1 MVKVK
6 MMARRKTQKPK
17 SKASKKKVTMEEVIA
32 RKIDTNRDIHIN
44 AIAALLND
52 PCNAPLPPPFL
63 PGEQGMITR
72 FVFDGALI
80 GAGNGSGYL
89 VFHPNSGWAVSNNA
103 ATGSTAIPA
112 SDFSISATNSPGF
125 NFLAANATK
134 VRGLAACVTVLPA
147 ALSIT
152 AITGDICVSSVSPS
166 AVRQIISAS
175 HTVDSL
181 ASYTNARTA
190 IERRAYDTKFK
201 PGNLDSKYS
210 SYQNTGTIVG
220 TGTDIDDTSA
230 ILVVIRGVPTGSP
243 INIRITWICE
253 WVPKFNLGLSASVT
267 NKPMAV
273 DHMAVG
279 AMLDRKKPNWWNNL
293 LHEAGEAVGY
303 GVRNLSRSAS
313 MYMQSAATN
322 FLAGG
327 LGALALV

>member
-1 MVKVK
+1 MRKGK
-6 MMARRKTQKPK
+6 SQKKQITQEEAIARRLD
-17 SKASKKKVTMEEVIA
+17 V
-32 RKIDTNRDIHIN
+32 NRDAHIQ
-44 AIAALLND
+44 AIAGLLND

-72 FVFDGALI
+72 FVFDGSLI
-80 GAGNGSGYL
+80 NTGNNSGYL
-89 VFHPNSGWAVSNNA
+89 VFHPNTGWAVSNNA
-103 ATGSTAIPA
+103 ATGSTSIPA
-112 SDFSISATNSPGF
+112 SDFTISAANSPGF
-125 NFLAANATK
+125 NFLSANATK

-152 AITGDICVSSVSPS
+152 SITGDICVSSVSPS
-166 AVRQIISAS
+166 AVRQIIGAA
-175 HTVDSL
+175 HTVDAL

-201 PGNLDSKYS
+201 PSNLDSKYS
-210 SYQNTGTIVG
+210 SYQNTGTIIG

-243 INIRITWICE
+243 INVRITWICE

-279 AMLDRKKPNWWNNL
+279 AILDRKRPNWWNNL
-293 LHEAGEAVGY
+293 LHEAGEAVSY
-303 GVRNLSRSAS
+303 GVKQLGRTAS
-313 MYMQSAATN
+313 MYMQTSAMN
-322 FLAGG
+322 MVAGG
-327 LGALALV
+327 LGALALL